1 MTINNIN
8 NYICI
13 HAFRGIAPQQCCGVI
28 PVLFYKIT
36 NIFRRQKM
44 KKRLYQLVLSV
55 IAITQLMV
63 HVYSQDVKTLSGHSG
78 NINCIAFSPDAKKF
92 ASSGEDGSII
102 IWESATGS
110 KIDNYSLGGNIT
122 SVKYSQDNKLLGAT
136 TLQGV
141 TFLLNPENGAE
152 IAKFRN
158 AHRHYSISFS
168 SNKKY
173 VAVNYFYMTDHYYY
187 EDGKKYDY
195 KKYHYEVALCDEN
208 LKQLRTIKVLEKDI
222 KLGLFL
228 FGNNLTESYRANYF
242 SSLFT
247 SDSKN
252 LIITG
257 ANGNIVVYSIE
268 KNNVALDL
276 RGHDDKVFHI
286 DISPDGGYF
295 ASASKDESIIIWNS
309 STFRKHKTLSGHKSD
324 VNTVCFSPDGK
335 YLVSSG
341 DDKSVRTWDILT
353 GKMISKLKGF
363 NDDVL
368 CAAFS
373 PDGKYIT
380 SGSKAGKIR
389 MWDTENILPDLKIFA
404 EDFDYEGLSGNFL
417 SEKELLSSNVN
428 SPYTELRPIISP
440 DGRKLYFVRQ
450 DHPENYGS
458 SKEQDIWVSAL
469 TQEGEWSIAYNIGPP
484 INNKYPNHIGGVTPD
499 GNTLVIGHVYN
510 SDGTLSSGISI
521 TNKKSD
527 GWSFPEKLNIKNYYN
542 DGKYLEYYLSNS
554 GKILLMTVERN
565 DSYGDRDVYASFSEN
580 DGNWSEPMNL
590 GPVVNSS
597 SEEISPFLASDEK
610 TLYYSSKGKGGFGD
624 ADLFMSRRLDDT
636 WKNWSEPE
644 NMGEQINTSG
654 FDAYYFFSASGEYA
668 YFVSSSAGNNEDI
681 YRIKI
686 PKRVRSEPVFMV
698 SGKVLDSRSGQPID
712 AKIYY
717 EMLPSGIEQG
727 IARTDPAT
735 GDYKITLPKGRKYG
749 FRAEADGYLSVND
762 NIDASE
768 LSRYKEIERNLY
780 LVPIQVGETI
790 KLNNIFFDSGKFQ
803 LKDES
808 FPELQRVVSFLNQ
821 NPGITIQISGHTDN
835 VNTDEY
841 NLKLSENRA
850 KAVYTYLLQNNILAS
865 RVTFKGFGESNPV
878 ASNDTEEGRQL
889 NRRVEFTITGK

>member
-1 MTINNIN
+1 MK
-8 NYICI
+8 NYFNGTTLILLLI
-13 HAFRGIAPQQCCGVI
+13 MLAVNTAV
-28 PVLFYKIT
+28 
-36 NIFRRQKM
+36 
-44 KKRLYQLVLSV
+44 
-55 IAITQLMV
+55 
-63 HVYSQDVKTLSGHSG
+63 SQDVKTLSGHTG
-78 NINCIAFSPDAKKF
+78 NVNCITFSPDAKKF
-92 ASSGEDGSII
+92 ASSGEDGNII
-102 IWESATGS
+102 IWESATGT

-122 SVKYSQDNKLLGAT
+122 SVKYSQDGKLLGAT
-136 TLQGV
+136 TLHGV
-141 TFLLNPENGAE
+141 TFLLNPENGSE
-152 IAKFRN
+152 IAKFQN
-158 AHRHYSISFS
+158 VHRHYSICFS

-173 VAVNYFYMTDHYYY
+173 IAVNYFYMTDHYYY

-195 KKYHYEVALCDEN
+195 KKYHYEVALCDEK
-208 LKQLRTIKVLEKDI
+208 LKQLRTIKILEKDI

-257 ANGNIVVYSIE
+257 ANGHIVVFSIE

-276 RGHDDKVFHI
+276 RGHDDKVFHV
-286 DISPDGGYF
+286 DTSPDGGFF

-309 STFRKHKTLSGHKSD
+309 STFRKHKTLSGHNSD

-341 DDKSVRTWDILT
+341 DDKSVRTWDLST
-353 GKMISKLKGF
+353 GKMITKLKGF

-368 CAAFS
+368 CAVFS

-380 SGSKAGKIR
+380 SGSKEGKIR
-389 MWDTENILPDLKIFA
+389 MWDTENILPGLKAFT

-417 SEKELLSSNVN
+417 SEKERLSENVN

-440 DGRKLYFVRQ
+440 DGRKLYFVR
-450 DHPENYGS
+450 DDDCPENTGRG
-458 SKEQDIWVSAL
+458 KVDRDQDIWVSEL
-469 TQEGEWSIAYNIGPP
+469 TVEGDWSSAYNIGPP
-484 INNKYPNHIGGVTPD
+484 LNNIYANVMGSVTPD
-499 GNTLVIGHVYN
+499 GNTLIIGNIYHP
-510 SDGTLSSGISI
+510 DGKLSGGVSI
-521 TNKKSD
+521 TNRTLD
-527 GWSFPEKLNIKNYYN
+527 GWTFPQELKITNYYN
-542 DGKYLEYYLSNS
+542 NNQYAEHYLSNS
-554 GKILLMTVERN
+554 GKVLLMTIERN
-565 DSYGDRDVYASFSEN
+565 DSYGDKDVYVSFLGN
-580 DGNWSEPMNL
+580 DGIGTEPMNL

-597 SEEISPFLASDEK
+597 STELSPYLASDEK
-610 TLYYSSKGKGGFGD
+610 TLYYSSEGKGGYGN
-624 ADLFMSRRLDDT
+624 ADLFMTKRLDDT
-636 WKNWSEPE
+636 WRNWTEPE
-644 NMGEQINTSG
+644 NMGESINSEKW
-654 FDAYYFFSASGEYA
+654 DAYYFFPASGEYA
-668 YFVSSSAGNNEDI
+668 YFVSQGPNGDADI

-686 PKRVRSEPVFMV
+686 PKKVRSEPVFMV
-698 SGKVLDSRSGQPID
+698 SGKVLDSRTNQPID

-762 NIDASE
+762 FVDASD
-768 LSRYKEIERNLY
+768 LSKYKEIDRNLY

-808 FPELQRVVSFLNQ
+808 FPELQRVVNFLNQ

-850 KAVYTYLLQNNILAS
+850 KAVYTFLVQNNISAS
-865 RVTFKGFGESNPV
+865 RVTFKGYGESNPV
-878 ASNDTEEGRQL
+878 ATNDTEEGKQL